1 VRNQQTEREIEL
13 NWERFYATNDDSI
26 KDPGN
31 SVAVELKE
39 VNSDTAIQVPDPT
52 PSIRQLE
59 A

>member
-13 NWERFYATNDDSI
+13 NWERFYATDDDSI
-26 KDPGN
+26 KDRGN